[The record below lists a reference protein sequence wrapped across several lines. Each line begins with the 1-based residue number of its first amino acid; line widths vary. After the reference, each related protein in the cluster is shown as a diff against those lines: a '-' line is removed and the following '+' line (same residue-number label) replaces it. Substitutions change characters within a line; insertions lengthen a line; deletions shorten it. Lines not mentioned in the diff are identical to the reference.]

1 MNNALFIVMIEDDDG
16 HARLIEKTLR
26 RAGVECPVIHFR
38 TGGDAVAYLKKW
50 PTTPADAP
58 LVLLDLNLP
67 DMTGTDVL
75 AIIRKSAELR
85 HLPVVV
91 LTTTDDSSEIERC
104 YELGC
109 MACLTKPQ
117 MFHRL
122 VEVIRDCRQSLPVVQ
137 IPQTAKAEDRRM
149 FRAERR

>member
-26 RAGVECPVIHFR
+26 RAGLECPVIHFR
-38 TGGDAVAYLKKW
+38 TGGDALAYLKEGA
-50 PTTPADAP
+50 TTPADAP

-75 AIIRKSAELR
+75 AIIRNGADLR

-91 LTTTDDSSEIERC
+91 LTTTDDSSEMERC

-109 MACLTKPQ
+109 IACLTKPE
-117 MFHRL
+117 MFHCL
-122 VEVIRDCRQSLPVVQ
+122 AAVIRDCGQSLPVVQ
-137 IPQTAKAEDRRM
+137 NAKVEYRRM
-149 FRAERR
+149 SRAERR